1 MKRRMIA
8 LVLTTAL
15 MGSMVS
21 GCGAA
26 DTAQE
31 KTVDE
36 ETETG
41 QTNGV
46 FTGEL
51 EKNVTI
57 QVLENDTA
65 ISKGYFMSAQP
76 SAEQLCPLFLLPS
89 LPFPPLFRNEL
100 MLKRHFAT
108 LSE

>member
-36 ETETG
+36 ET
-41 QTNGV
+41 
-46 FTGEL
+46 
-51 EKNVTI
+51 
-57 QVLENDTA
+57 DRPTA
-65 ISKGYFMSAQP
+65 CLPGNSKKM
-76 SAEQLCPLFLLPS
+76 
-89 LPFPPLFRNEL
+89 
-100 MLKRHFAT
+100 
-108 LSE
+108 